1 MNAVERLHETYIKQ
15 RRIRALASAIAALLP
30 NRARVLDVGCGDGA
44 LAEAIVRRR
53 GDVSIAGLEVAVRP
67 DARIP
72 VTVFDGMHLPFEDRA
87 FDVVLFVDVL
97 HHTPHAENLLREAT
111 RVARET
117 IVIKDHCADGFLARP
132 TLRFM
137 DRVGNARFGVALP
150 HLYLSWREW
159 RNLFARVNVGVM
171 FVSRRVGLYP
181 VPLSWVFDRSLH
193 FVASL
198 ASQGPKR

>member
-15 RRIRALASAIAALLP
+15 RRIRALAAAIAALLP
-30 NRARVLDVGCGDGA
+30 NRARVLDVGCGDGS
-44 LAEAIVRRR
+44 LAEAIARRR
-53 GDVSIAGLEVAVRP
+53 GDVSIAGLEVAARP

-72 VTVFDGMHLPFEDRA
+72 VTLFDGMHLPFDDRA

-97 HHTPHAENLLREAT
+97 HHTPHAESLLREAT

-159 RNLFARVNVGVM
+159 RNLFARLNVGVM
-171 FVSRRVGLYP
+171 FVSRRIGLYP
-181 VPLSWVFDRSLH
+181 FPLSWMFDRSLH

-198 ASQGPKR
+198 APQAPKR